1 MTEDTDGLS
10 RFLLQRA
17 GVRGVRVHLSDA
29 WQRIRARAAYP
40 PAATALLGE
49 AIAAAALLTAHV
61 KVEGRLSIQ
70 LQARSGL
77 RTLFAECT
85 AAGTLRGILRLYDE
99 ALDVPRDL
107 RALGEGAVLA
117 ITIEN
122 PPAGSRDSGRYQGL
136 VGLDAETLARSLQHY
151 FHQSEQLRTRLLLA
165 ADGDRVAG
173 LMLQTLPGDHGD
185 PDGWTRVGALF
196 DTLRPREL
204 LDWPLDTL
212 LQRLFHEE
220 EVQLTGERALRFACS
235 CSRER
240 VLAMLESLGPQEARA
255 AAETGAAEVH
265 CEFCGK
271 AYRLP
276 LEEIEQALRR
286 AVLEPPS
293 ARLQ

>member
-1 MTEDTDGLS
+1 MTEGTDGLS

-17 GVRGVRVHLSDA
+17 GVRGVRVHLSEA
-29 WQRIRARAAYP
+29 WQHIRARAAYP

-49 AIAAAALLTAHV
+49 AIAATALLTAHV

-70 LQARSGL
+70 LQAPRGL

-85 AAGTLRGILRLYDE
+85 AAGTLRGILRLYE
-99 ALDVPRDL
+99 GLDVPRDL

-122 PPAGSRDSGRYQGL
+122 PPAGPRDSGRYQGL
-136 VGLDAETLARSLQHY
+136 VGLDAETLAESLQHY
-151 FHQSEQLRTRLLLA
+151 FQQSEQLRTRLLLA

-212 LQRLFHEE
+212 LQRLFHDEA
-220 EVQLTGERALRFACS
+220 VQRTGERALRFACT

-265 CEFCGK
+265 CEFCGQ

-276 LEEIEQALRR
+276 LDEIERALGR

>member
-17 GVRGVRVHLSDA
+17 GVRGVRVHLRDA
-29 WQRIRARAAYP
+29 WQHIRARAAYP

-70 LQARSGL
+70 LQARRGL

-85 AAGTLRGILRLYDE
+85 AAGTLRGILRLYE
-99 ALDVPRDL
+99 GLDVPRDL
-107 RALGEGAVLA
+107 RELGEGAVLA

-122 PPAGSRDSGRYQGL
+122 PPAGPRDSGRYQGL
-136 VGLDAETLARSLQHY
+136 VGLDTETLASSLQHY
-151 FHQSEQLRTRLLLA
+151 FQQSEQLRTRLLLA
-165 ADGDRVAG
+165 VDGDRVAG

-212 LQRLFHEE
+212 LQRLFHDEA
-220 EVQLTGERALRFACS
+220 VQLTGERALRFACT

-265 CEFCGK
+265 CEFCGQ

-276 LEEIEQALRR
+276 LEEIEQALRH
-286 AVLEPPS
+286 ALMEPPS